1 MKEMQTIEDPFLYGC
16 KEDRELR
23 ALWPDPWEAPEVP
36 SKFLLQT
43 LIEEGFSGN
52 DDLEEQMRTLPN
64 CRRAMADLEAENLLD
79 QFLPVK
85 EEDENLPEFIKA
97 LKPMEPDS
105 GGEKTIPFADHSW
118 GDFVMRV
125 GSVCS
130 TKNEIPFLS
139 DGTLVYRK
147 VFSPTIVLI
156 LEEGKGSAD
165 ENSWVVAPCE
175 ERLASPDGISS
186 EADYSFSHDGFEYL
200 ARLDLATEV
209 LESQLDRLLD
219 AIDPTEE
226 TFREKTSRSWDAEDR
241 FGDILVDTDDLYW
254 KQAIARTELL
264 KEIALLLHLVKTM
277 NSKES

>member
-1 MKEMQTIEDPFLYGC
+1 
-16 KEDRELR
+16 
-23 ALWPDPWEAPEVP
+23 
-36 SKFLLQT
+36 
-43 LIEEGFSGN
+43 
-52 DDLEEQMRTLPN
+52 
-64 CRRAMADLEAENLLD
+64 MADLEAENLLD

-139 DGTLVYRK
+139 DGTVVYRK
-147 VFSPTIVLI
+147 VFSSTIVLI
-156 LEEGKGSAD
+156 LEEGKGSSD

-209 LESQLDRLLD
+209 LESQFDRLLD

-226 TFREKTSRSWDAEDR
+226 TFREKPLVHGTRRIGSVTSWSIRTTSI
-241 FGDILVDTDDLYW
+241 GS
-254 KQAIARTELL
+254 KQSPGLSSSRRNRAHCFIWSRR
-264 KEIALLLHLVKTM
+264 
-277 NSKES
+277 